1 MSRIFS
7 GKHYRITVLTEQLLR
22 LEYSES
28 DYFEDGKTQI
38 VRNREFPEV
47 DFEVIDEKD
56 RLEIV
61 TSAFHLYY
69 KKGPFSP
76 KLIY

>member
-1 MSRIFS
+1 M
-7 GKHYRITVLTEQLLR
+7 TEQLLR

-38 VRNREFPEV
+38 VRNEFEV

-61 TSAFHLYY
+61 TSAFHYTT
-69 KKGPFSP
+69 KKVVSP
-76 KLIY
+76 QNLFIDTNM